1 MTLRELETLLTTWLI
16 DIGIWVV
23 EILVLI
29 AIASV
34 GLYLVV
40 GIPLIVLL
48 DRRLQSRL

>member
-16 DIGIWVV
+16 DVGIWVV
-23 EILVLI
+23 EILLLT

-34 GLYLVV
+34 GLYLAV
-40 GIPLIVLL
+40 GIPLIIAL